1 MNDGSVKFIS
11 DVGGLQENIALRHS
25 PVIQSKKEFESIRF
39 VQKPK
44 QVPIKQANADQTI
57 TAEKKMSRVSSVG
70 DYLAPMDSQVEM
82 PVVYD

>member
-25 PVIQSKKEFESIRF
+25 PVIQSKKEFDSIRF

-44 QVPIKQANADQTI
+44 QVTIKQANAD
-57 TAEKKMSRVSSVG
+57 
-70 DYLAPMDSQVEM
+70 
-82 PVVYD
+82 